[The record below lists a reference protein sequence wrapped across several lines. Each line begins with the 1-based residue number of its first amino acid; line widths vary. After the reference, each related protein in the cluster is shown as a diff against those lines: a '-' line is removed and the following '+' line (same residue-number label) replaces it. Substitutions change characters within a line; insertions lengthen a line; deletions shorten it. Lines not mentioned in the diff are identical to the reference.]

1 MPSNRR
7 NYSQHPLTGNGSQ
20 LRVRKLQL
28 FAIDREDRAVK
39 IKLVA
44 QDPNSAPQSSPT
56 LYKTDRGSWVIQ
68 GYIVTDPEALS
79 AIKLPEGET
88 VVEIPDYMIPLFN
101 NPQ

>member
-1 MPSNRR
+1 M
-7 NYSQHPLTGNGSQ
+7 
-20 LRVRKLQL
+20 
-28 FAIDREDRAVK
+28 K

-68 GYIVTDPEALS
+68 GYVVTDPEALS

-101 NPQ
+101 NPH